1 MSVKAKMTPKK
12 VALWFLIASVA
23 ASAVLGIIIVLA
35 GSFSEL
41 QIRII
46 LTTLTISA
54 ASICALASGALWESK
69 RTSLLPL
76 AGVLLAVLT
85 SVLVV
90 FAIWTEYRSSEFWKF
105 TASVGLL
112 SVATAHSCLLSL
124 AKLARRFAWSRIAA
138 AFAIYFL
145 AGLFIY
151 IIYFTPKGDTG
162 VRIVGATAIIVAALT
177 ILTPIFHR
185 LSRGDLDETVA
196 AVTGPERRLHT
207 TVGCPQC
214 GSAQPASLAEL
225 KCDKCGCRFVVTILD
240 DGVPAGGSWPA

>member
-1 MSVKAKMTPKK
+1 MSPKK
-12 VALWFLIASVA
+12 IALWFLIASVA

-35 GSFSEL
+35 GTFSEL

-69 RTSLLPL
+69 RKMLLPS
-76 AGVLLAVLT
+76 AGVVLATLT
-85 SVLVV
+85 AILVISG
-90 FAIWTEYRSSEFWKF
+90 IWAEAKSNEFWKF
-105 TASVGLL
+105 TISVGLVA
-112 SVATAHSCLLSL
+112 VATAHACLLAL
-124 AKLARRFAWSRIAA
+124 AKLVRRFVWARVV
-138 AFAIYFL
+138 AFVAVYFL

-196 AVTGPERRLHT
+196 AVAGTERRLYAT
-207 TVGCPQC
+207 INCPQC
-214 GSAQPASLAEL
+214 GSAQPGSLAEM

-240 DGVPAGGSWPA
+240 DGVPVSDS